1 MQPLGGELLLAAWEQ
16 GALADEHRR
25 PLTLLALA
33 LPARERCE
41 LEAVSLAERTLLLLT
56 LHELSFG
63 PLLGVFGTCARCAAP
78 FEFSVR
84 VAELIA
90 GQQERLPGEPLS
102 WVEDEREY
110 RLRPVTTADL
120 LAVLEPAEPAQAE
133 DRLLARCLESAAG
146 NREPSPLA
154 RERFEQLNAGAE
166 LSLTI
171 ACPACSALDTLDLDI
186 ARFLWTEVR
195 QGASRLLG
203 EIHTLAGA
211 YGWSEQ
217 AIVQMSAGRRAA
229 YLELMAG

>member
-16 GALADEHRR
+16 GALADEQRR
-25 PLTLLALA
+25 PLTLLALC
-33 LPARERCE
+33 LPDRERQE
-41 LEAVSLAERTLLLLT
+41 LEAVSLAERNLLLLR

-63 PLLGVFGTCARCAAP
+63 PMLGVFGTCAHCAAP

-84 VAELIA
+84 VAELTA
-90 GQQERLPGEPLS
+90 GQQERLPGDPLS

-120 LAVLEPAEPAQAE
+120 LAVEPAGPAQAE

-146 NREPSPLA
+146 NGEPSSLA

-217 AIVQMSAGRRAA
+217 AIARMSAGRRAA
-229 YLELMAG
+229 YLELLAG